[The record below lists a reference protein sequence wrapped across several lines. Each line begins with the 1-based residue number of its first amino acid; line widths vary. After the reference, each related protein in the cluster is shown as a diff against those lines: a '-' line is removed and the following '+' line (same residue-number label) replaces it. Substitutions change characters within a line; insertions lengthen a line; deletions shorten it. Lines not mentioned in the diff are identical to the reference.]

1 MIESKVRSGKVV
13 TIEPTA
19 GVLQAKAKMTSHDI
33 RHLPVV
39 DPEGKLVGILSD
51 RDLRSVMPY
60 GFGQESESEQIRRK
74 LADITVSQVMT
85 PDPHTILESCTL
97 QDALLQFVRFNVGA
111 FPVIDDQRRV
121 VAIIS
126 YRDMLRMFIHF
137 LGVEQPGSFLAV
149 TAGDSPLLVQELVDR
164 ICLENIPIASML
176 VIRPWEK
183 NRSAI
188 YMYLLTKNIAK
199 VRKMVGELGQYAL
212 LDPLQW
218 FLRHF
223 APDRFPDETAE

>member
-1 MIESKVRSGKVV
+1 
-13 TIEPTA
+13 
-19 GVLQAKAKMTSHDI
+19 
-33 RHLPVV
+33 
-39 DPEGKLVGILSD
+39 
-51 RDLRSVMPY
+51 
-60 GFGQESESEQIRRK
+60 
-74 LADITVSQVMT
+74 
-85 PDPHTILESCTL
+85 
-97 QDALLQFVRFNVGA
+97 
-111 FPVIDDQRRV
+111 
-121 VAIIS
+121 
-126 YRDMLRMFIHF
+126 MFIHF
-137 LGVEQPGSFLAV
+137 MGVEQPGSFLAV

-199 VRKMVGELGQYAL
+199 VRKMVEELRHYAL